1 MAKNGSNGG
10 RWFLVLLVFAG
21 IAAGGY
27 WLWYN
32 RFSIRGIDVSR
43 YQGKIEW
50 AKVKQ
55 AGIRFAF
62 IKATE
67 GTDYV
72 DPYFAVNWDEAREK
86 GIARGAYHFFRPA
99 QDGKAQAEHFLKQ
112 VKWTKGDLPPV
123 LDLEVTDEVT
133 AAAIRREALEWLE
146 TVENATGMRP
156 LVYTLPHYAR
166 SYLDGKLARYPLWV
180 VDLTLSLAER
190 IARLEKLDLLA
201 TFAPRPR
208 QRHRR
213 RCRPERVWRHRGGV
227 SGDDEVMPLSAGLSF
242 PRRNSNGDF
251 LG

>member
-72 DPYFAVNWDEAREK
+72 DPYFAVNWDEAKDK

-133 AAAIRREALEWLE
+133 AAAIRRGFGMAGNRRKCDGHASARVHAPALC
-146 TVENATGMRP
+146 AQ
-156 LVYTLPHYAR
+156 LPRRQAR
-166 SYLDGKLARYPLWV
+166 AVPALGRGPYFAV
-180 VDLTLSLAER
+180 AER
-190 IARLEKLDLLA
+190 IARLEKLDFLA

-213 RCRPERVWRHRGGV
+213 RRRPERVWRHRSGV
-227 SGDDEVMPLSAGLSF
+227 SGDDEVEKPLQIVE
-242 PRRNSNGDF
+242 
-251 LG
+251 